1 LSRRSSAATS
11 HRDAHDER
19 MDSDW
24 RLMKRLCERDERA
37 LAELYDRHGGRV
49 FSLSAAILRDD
60 AAAEECTQDVFVKL
74 WHRPEQYRFDD
85 NRFVVWLSL
94 IARRTAIDRLRRA
107 KRVSLGQ
114 VAFDDDALR
123 DAPDLA
129 QIEEARWRDIAHV
142 LAQLPEDQRAAIEL
156 AYYHGL
162 SQAEIAEHLGAPLG
176 TIKTR
181 VRLGMEKLR
190 AALFPTKDGKP
201 QRDGDALD

>member
-1 LSRRSSAATS
+1 
-11 HRDAHDER
+11 

-24 RLMKRLCERDERA
+24 RLMKRLCERDVRA

-107 KRVSLGQ
+107 GSGADRGGALARYRACARA
-114 VAFDDDALR
+114 VARGSARR
-123 DAPDLA
+123 D
-129 QIEEARWRDIAHV
+129 
-142 LAQLPEDQRAAIEL
+142 
-156 AYYHGL
+156 
-162 SQAEIAEHLGAPLG
+162 
-176 TIKTR
+176 
-181 VRLGMEKLR
+181 
-190 AALFPTKDGKP
+190 
-201 QRDGDALD
+201 